1 MAKIFWPKYSSNV
14 GARNFFTEWNNGI
27 CTNRKIMDGYL
38 QLIIANVTN
47 NVLRIFWQN
56 FHSRRLSIW
65 TCHYSY
71 KPTMGRT
78 YNGKDISA
86 AWGVAL
92 ARHPRMHPVGLQV
105 GSHSASLSAEQGS
118 WVPGR
123 LLYTSLRHS
132 QPRHLR
138 STTRH
143 YPTVPRYRL
152 NTFGRSAFFVAGA
165 GPTAWN

>member
-1 MAKIFWPKYSSNV
+1 
-14 GARNFFTEWNNGI
+14 
-27 CTNRKIMDGYL
+27 
-38 QLIIANVTN
+38 
-47 NVLRIFWQN
+47 
-56 FHSRRLSIW
+56 
-65 TCHYSY
+65 
-71 KPTMGRT
+71 MGRT

-92 ARHPRMHPVGLQV
+92 ARHPRMHPVGLQA

-152 NTFGRSAFFVAGA
+152 NTFGRSAFFVAWRWSDGLKLATGQSPRPGA
-165 GPTAWN
+165 QQQQLQRIANDESILSLQLTTPEAHSTVEMLHESALYKSIINTDIDIDLDKW